1 MGIPH
6 TLHVR
11 RVVEQLPDVTASMA
25 TSRKLQKYDVR
36 FKLRAIQYADSHSKE
51 ATARNFVVDTKR
63 IREWVKQKEKLLA
76 MKMCGKSKRYVWR
89 VRYVYVSVLQL
100 EKVIGPLYLR
110 NKRRVSNKSRS
121 RLNAGS
127 RRSDKK

>member
-1 MGIPH
+1 MGVPH

-51 ATARNFVVDTKR
+51 ATARN
-63 IREWVKQKEKLLA
+63 
-76 MKMCGKSKRYVWR
+76 YVWR

-100 EKVIGPLYLR
+100 EKVVGPTYLR
-110 NKRRVSNKSRS
+110 NKRLVSNKCQS

-127 RRSDKK
+127 